1 MNKKVYLAVLFCIL
15 ALSIGA
21 FAFGM
26 QTPQPTNAQP
36 AQTQDNQTQV
46 NQVPEHI
53 VYRMFLRDL
62 YTFKLKAEESERQ
75 GNRRSSEAYRNIYR
89 ERVGWSS
96 EQARILDDIASECE
110 REVKEIDAKAKKI
123 IDARRALY
131 YPDGKVQGGQ
141 LAPPS
146 PELALL
152 QEERNA
158 TILKFRDRIREAF
171 GEQEFRRLDRF
182 LKSDLAPTI
191 TVTAPGR

>member
-1 MNKKVYLAVLFCIL
+1 MNKKVFLAVFLSIVV
-15 ALSIGA
+15 LSIGA
-21 FAFGM
+21 FVFGM
-26 QTPQPTNAQP
+26 QTPQPTNAQSS
-36 AQTQDNQTQV
+36 QTQDNR
-46 NQVPEHI
+46 VPEHI

-89 ERVGWSS
+89 ERAGWSS

-158 TILKFRDRIREAF
+158 TILKFRERIREAF
-171 GEQEFRRLDRF
+171 GEQEFSRLDRF
-182 LKSDLAPTI
+182 LKSDIAPTI
-191 TVTAPGR
+191 TVTAPVR